1 MILRSIALRQGV
13 FLSCRCLSHNSHVP
27 AGRRTAAKPARCLH
41 SSATRLQQNQPID
54 PTSYSFSSR
63 VQPPVDGDQVARDYR
78 AFKHHQEVTNR
89 IGSVVSPKYQPHTQL
104 TQPPSPDE
112 ISLELLL
119 ASQSHLGHSTSLW
132 NPANARYI
140 FGVRQGVHIIS
151 LDQTASH
158 LRRACAVVR
167 GVAQRGGL
175 ILFVGTREGQER
187 IVVKA
192 AELAGGCHLFDRWI
206 PGSITNGAQIL
217 GRCRTKV
224 VDEND
229 KEIKGFEEQLEAKG
243 ALKPDLV
250 VCLNPLENYV
260 LLHECGL
267 NNIPTIGVIDTD
279 ANPTWVTYP
288 IPANDDSLRC
298 INLIGGVLG
307 RAAEAGMKS
316 RLGQAANG
324 VVTYAARHNL
334 APPTADQ
341 IAAAYEAERSFARNN
356 AFDQDADQ
364 RSVTSSAPADE
375 DARIQEKADTTMMS
389 AFEYAQFADFDE
401 EATGAAIEM
410 HFPDQKISETSEMA
424 ELRENLRRT
433 HRALNIPVEGE
444 PTYFESEPI
453 DAETADELEA
463 EAQDMMDEPLTQ
475 QEAAALHS
483 QDGNKGENPYEG
495 GSYRSA
501 LKTRK
506 NAADATLSRMVAL
519 KRRAFGEELSAED
532 QEVLRKLDEAAKNA
546 PAPDEGQFALP
557 PRRPS

>member
-1 MILRSIALRQGV
+1 MILRSTALRQG
-13 FLSCRCLSHNSHVP
+13 
-27 AGRRTAAKPARCLH
+27 RRAVARPTRCLH
-41 SSATRLQQNQPID
+41 SSATCLQQNPSLD

-63 VQPPVDGDQVARDYR
+63 IQPPVDGNQVDRDYQ

-104 TQPPSPDE
+104 TQPPSPDD

-192 AELAGGCHLFDRWI
+192 AQLAGGCHLFDRWI

-316 RLGQAANG
+316 RLGQASNG

-334 APPTADQ
+334 SPPTADQ
-341 IAAAYEAERSFARNN
+341 IAAAYQAERSFARNN

-364 RSVTSSAPADE
+364 RIVTSPSPANE
-375 DARIQEKADTTMMS
+375 DVRIQEKADATMMS

-401 EATGAAIEM
+401 TDTEAAFEM
-410 HFPDQKISETSEMA
+410 HYPSQKTPETAEMS
-424 ELRENLRRT
+424 ELREKLRRT
-433 HRALNIPVEGE
+433 HRALNVPVEGE
-444 PTYFESEPI
+444 SEYFESEQV
-453 DAETADELEA
+453 DAETAVELEA

-483 QDGNKGENPYEG
+483 QDGGKGANPYEG
-495 GSYRSA
+495 RSYRSA
-501 LKTRK
+501 LKIRK
-506 NAADATLSRMVAL
+506 NAADATLSRLVAL
-519 KRRAFGEELSAED
+519 KRRAYGEELSAED
-532 QEVLRKLDEAAKNA
+532 QEVLRKLDEAAKKA
-546 PAPDEGQFALP
+546 PAVNEGEFALP
-557 PRRPS
+557 PRRPA